1 MKQMIAKSFES
12 DRELFCVTFATPT
25 TLRQQFRVFRFRRFR
40 YFLRCAPADVSEKRS
55 WLD

>member
-1 MKQMIAKSFES
+1 MIAKSFES

-55 WLD
+55 

>member
-12 DRELFCVTFATPT
+12 ELFCVTFATPS
-25 TLRQQFRVFRFRRFR
+25 TLLQQFRVFRFRRFR
-40 YFLRCAPADVSEKRS
+40 YFLRCVPADVSEKRG